1 MAYALCVA
9 WWSAVCGLA
18 WSMVAC
24 LLFEVLGC
32 VVFCQPCEDLVA
44 PSACVGRVL
53 VCVLIRSLDTFD
65 VRLRRREVVI
75 VVAWVIFARTRIGKS
90 LGPIRSCRCTTSTL
104 TTAATAH
111 AEMPAKTL
119 WRFAHVSLLV
129 GSVTR
134 SSLASAS
141 ASPLIPAEES
151 RGHPTYTRRRSS
163 LSQHGDGRPEEAEKQ
178 GALAMVIASRMI
190 NNMVPNKP
198 TWGVALGLEVGP

>member
-1 MAYALCVA
+1 M
-9 WWSAVCGLA
+9 
-18 WSMVAC
+18 
-24 LLFEVLGC
+24 LFEVFGC
-32 VVFCQPCEDLVA
+32 GLFCQPCEDLVA
-44 PSACVGRVL
+44 PWACVGRVL

-90 LGPIRSCRCTTSTL
+90 LGPIRSCRCTTST
-104 TTAATAH
+104 AATAH
-111 AEMPAKTL
+111 AEMPAKAL

-129 GSVTR
+129 ASLTR
-134 SSLASAS
+134 SSLASAP
-141 ASPLIPAEES
+141 ASPLVPAEES